1 MSTATTQKTA
11 NTSIKARAQQKVRSE
26 IQSMLQINGN
36 SPTAHGWVPRVV
48 MMTYELRC
56 ANNPADGE
64 LAECYHVAKELASRS

>member
-1 MSTATTQKTA
+1 MSTATKHESTTTA
-11 NTSIKARAQQKVRSE
+11 IKARAQQKVRSD

-36 SPTAHGWVPRVV
+36 STTAHGWVPRVV

-64 LAECYHVAKELASRS
+64 LAECYNVARELASRS